1 MSCGSADF
9 AWPGTEILDAALTRN
24 GMDHVL
30 FVSDGGHVWSNWRL
44 YLNTFAQKLFK

>member
-1 MSCGSADF
+1 MHAKLDELDF
-9 AWPGTEILDAALTRN
+9 PHEY
-24 GMDHVL
+24 